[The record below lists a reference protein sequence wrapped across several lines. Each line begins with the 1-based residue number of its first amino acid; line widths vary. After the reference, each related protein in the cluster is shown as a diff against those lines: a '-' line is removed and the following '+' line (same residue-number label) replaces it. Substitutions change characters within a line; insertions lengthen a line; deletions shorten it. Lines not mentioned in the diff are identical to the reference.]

1 LKTTWH
7 LSTPRL
13 LFYHLKTP
21 HNSPRRRL
29 TPTHPVTFR
38 QILEFFCISP
48 NHVGHY
54 AANVACFWLGL
65 LKIKSE
71 ARKFSKVPKIIQN
84 YVPNFWTQEQ
94 KNTVKNIENF
104 QKCRKRSKMTPNDP
118 KTLKNMLKHVFET
131 FGVVLNGFWTIWKFK
146 CFWYHLVSFWSVLR
160 TSENFRYFHCIN
172 MGPKKALNRLYLEK

>member
-21 HNSPRRRL
+21 HNSPRRSL

-71 ARKFSKVPKIIQN
+71 ARKFSKVILERFAYFWKFSIFSLYKHGSQKGTKSALSRK
-84 YVPNFWTQEQ
+84 VKGVRGPNFGNE
-94 KNTVKNIENF
+94 NGILENI
-104 QKCRKRSKMTPNDP
+104 
-118 KTLKNMLKHVFET
+118 L
-131 FGVVLNGFWTIWKFK
+131 WKFGQK
-146 CFWYHLVSFWSVLR
+146 KFSGARKDIGVDIFWKLRWERPTDKLTDRPTDRRELFW
-160 TSENFRYFHCIN
+160 
-172 MGPKKALNRLYLEK
+172 